1 MYKNRWVKFTTNS
14 SKELRDNF
22 DDENGARCTSSV
34 VFKKTTTAGLGRKD
48 VFCLFE

>member
-34 VFKKTTTAGLGRKD
+34 VFKNNNSWFRKERRL
-48 VFCLFE
+48 LFV